1 MYLYKYCKYNEKF
14 NIVISLLIID
24 IFFNKILFLNYVI

>member
-1 MYLYKYCKYNEKF
+1 MYLYNYCKYNEKF

-24 IFFNKILFLNYVI
+24 IFLNKILLIEVIK

>member
-14 NIVISLLIID
+14 VISLLIID
-24 IFFNKILFLNYVI
+24 IFFNKILFLSYVI